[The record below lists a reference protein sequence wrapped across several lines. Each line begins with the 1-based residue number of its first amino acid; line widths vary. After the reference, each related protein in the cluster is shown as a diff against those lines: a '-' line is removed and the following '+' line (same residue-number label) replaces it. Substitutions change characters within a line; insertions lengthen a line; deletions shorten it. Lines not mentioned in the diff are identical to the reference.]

1 MSQLVFQT
9 PAGGSTTITAFN
21 ATINT
26 NFVLPSANGTLLYQ
40 DTSNNAQLINI
51 VATGTTTLSDSVFS
65 PTNNLVFGGTGQIT
79 IPVGNTSQRSAS
91 PTAGMIRF
99 NTNTNQFEG
108 YSLAWGQLG
117 GGATGG
123 GGDTVFV
130 ENGTT
135 VTTSYTLTT
144 SKNAESVGPI
154 SINSGAT
161 ITVPSGQR
169 WVVL

>member
-9 PAGGSTTITAFN
+9 PAGGSLTITAFN
-21 ATINT
+21 ATVNT
-26 NFVLPSANGTLLYQ
+26 NFTLPSANGTLLYQ
-40 DTSNNAQLINI
+40 DLNNNAQLVNI
-51 VATGTTTLSDSVFS
+51 VATGTTTLSGSVFS
-65 PTNNLVFGGTGQIT
+65 PTNNLIFAGTGQIT
-79 IPVGNTSQRSAS
+79 IPVGNTAQRSAS
-91 PTAGMIRF
+91 PSAGMIRY
-99 NTNTNQFEG
+99 NINTNQFEG

-135 VTTSYTLTT
+135 VTTSYTLSTG
-144 SKNAESVGPI
+144 KNAESVGPI

-161 ITVPSGQR
+161 ITVPSGKR